1 MFGGEDSDDERVSKD
16 IDITP
21 KPPRRSLLFSTNLEQ
36 EEDYQPTMEDE
47 DYEEDDPPSMTLKE
61 ILLTAD
67 TSHFD
72 LLGMSLLF

>member
-1 MFGGEDSDDERVSKD
+1 MFGGEESDDECILKA
-16 IDITP
+16 IDVTP
-21 KPPRRSLLFSTNLEQ
+21 KPPRHSLLFSTNSKQ
-36 EEDYQPTMEDE
+36 EAGYQPTMEDGE
-47 DYEEDDPPSMTLKE
+47 YDNNDLPSMMLKE